1 MIKFKQII
9 LLVFILIGFA
19 GCDLVKH
26 KQSLLLE
33 CVEGKV
39 IINWYRADMVSND
52 LDIKQPKYLAKSGF
66 YKDAKGNYMKC
77 VKE

>member
-1 MIKFKQII
+1 MKKFKQAV
-9 LLVFILIGFA
+9 LLVSILIGFA

-33 CVEGKV
+33 CVEDKV
-39 IINWYRADMVSND
+39 LIYWYRADTVSND
-52 LDIKQPKYLAKSGF
+52 LDIKQPKYLAKSAF
-66 YKDAKGNYMKC
+66 YKDDKGNYMKC

>member
-1 MIKFKQII
+1 MKKFKQAV
-9 LLVFILIGFA
+9 LLVGVLIGFA
-19 GCDLVKH
+19 GCGLVKT
-26 KQSLLLE
+26 KQSLVLE
-33 CVEGKV
+33 CEEGKV

-66 YKDAKGNYMKC
+66 YKDDKGNYMKC